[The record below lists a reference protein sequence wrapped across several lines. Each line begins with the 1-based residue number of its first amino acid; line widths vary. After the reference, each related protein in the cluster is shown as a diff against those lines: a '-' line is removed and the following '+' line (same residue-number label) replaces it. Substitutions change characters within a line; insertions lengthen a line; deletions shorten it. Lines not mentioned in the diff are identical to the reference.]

1 MKATRA
7 EITIGL
13 LAFTFASFAVVR
25 GLDDTVDA
33 DADAIGADAGHAMAA
48 AKNQNEGRLKRSP
61 SGGGSML
68 PLTLMGAFYLYQLA
82 TSGKMPDVTKPSFY
96 LGNILSKVKGGGNHR
111 HHSSKG
117 QHREQQGGRRGR
129 GRYPFNRYF
138 DEGRAEAGYFD
149 EGQAKAGYFDEGQ
162 AKAGYFDE
170 GQAKAGYF
178 DEGQAKAGYLDESD
192 AISESKWRYRR

>member
-13 LAFTFASFAVVR
+13 LAFTFGSLAVVR
-25 GLDDTVDA
+25 GLDYAVNANT
-33 DADAIGADAGHAMAA
+33 DAIGADAGHAMVAA
-48 AKNQNEGRLKRSP
+48 NHDEGRLKRSP

-68 PLTLMGAFYLYQLA
+68 PLTLMGAIYLYQLA
-82 TSGKMPDVTKPSFY
+82 TSGKMPDVTKPSFI
-96 LGNILSKVKGGGNHR
+96 LGNILSKVKGGSKHR

-117 QHREQQGGRRGR
+117 HREQQGGRRGR
-129 GRYPFNRYF
+129 YHFNRYF

-149 EGQAKAGYFDEGQ
+149 EGRAE
-162 AKAGYFDE
+162 AGYFDE